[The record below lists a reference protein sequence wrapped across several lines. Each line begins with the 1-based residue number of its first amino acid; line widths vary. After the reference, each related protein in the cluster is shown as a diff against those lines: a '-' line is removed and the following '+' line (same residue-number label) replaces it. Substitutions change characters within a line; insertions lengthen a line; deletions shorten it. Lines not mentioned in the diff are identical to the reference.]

1 MTHFDVYGEL
11 ASMPFGFLIG
21 ASTDVLTR
29 ALVPC
34 QSIFYLPYQEELIMF
49 ALPQPSLPTYSP
61 FLLAGVNIGSS

>member
-1 MTHFDVYGEL
+1 MTHCDVDGEQ
-11 ASMPFGFLIG
+11 ASMPFLIG
-21 ASTDVLTR
+21 ASKDVFTR